1 VSDLNILPESC
12 LPRAQVTIKQDVS
25 IGIPGAVYDCSLALA
40 GYVVDEVLPDPPPPT
55 LKITT
60 ATPAGLWQN
69 NKPRAKRWRV
79 LELGAGTGACGIIIA
94 AAAAARGILI
104 DALLTDRND
113 AALNLAALSA
123 AAVATQV
130 GCTIRTARYAFGD
143 DAGRVLSLLSGGGGG
158 DGGGGGGDSD
168 SAPGC
173 DVGRTD
179 PPDLVVV
186 SDVLYAPESAAPLVA
201 TLQQLLVRAGGWQGE
216 VTRRKTVTDL
226 VDALPVHPHEIFE
239 GLGVHGFRP
248 RASTVCSCPK
258 F

>member
-1 VSDLNILPESC
+1 
-12 LPRAQVTIKQDVS
+12 
-25 IGIPGAVYDCSLALA
+25 
-40 GYVVDEVLPDPPPPT
+40 
-55 LKITT
+55 
-60 ATPAGLWQN
+60 
-69 NKPRAKRWRV
+69 V

-113 AALNLAALSA
+113 AALNLAASSA

-143 DAGRVLSLLSGGGGG
+143 DAGCVLSLLSGG
-158 DGGGGGGDSD
+158 DGGGGGSGGGGSD

-173 DVGRTD
+173 DVGRID

-201 TLQQLLVRAGGWQGE
+201 TLQQLLVRAGGWQGK
-216 VTRRKTVTDL
+216 VTPRRVAVTDS

-248 RASTVCSCPK
+248 RASTVCCPK